1 MSANPLE
8 AFFQSAIDAGKAF
21 EDHPEILDAMFR
33 TVAEIRPEVLDI
45 LAGRIAAA
53 RAAAAPAAPESP
65 ETALG
70 MGRNHHGFAL
80 KPRPH
85 LPGPALLYLTA
96 PRGATVATLRE
107 NAIVAARVATV
118 LTERGYAVHCPL
130 VMERTIVSLRS
141 RENVY
146 HDPLADFYP
155 LTHASALVAISL
167 DGVFDCAM
175 VHGEVSTAW
184 AYAVPLNILNL
195 GTDFDAAL
203 TDEYAIEPDAPAHLW
218 GVGGDV

>member
-1 MSANPLE
+1 MSKLA
-8 AFFQSAIDAGKAF
+8 AFFQSAIDAGEELQNPAV
-21 EDHPEILDAMFR
+21 LDAMFS
-33 TVAEIRPEVLDI
+33 TIAEVRPEVLDVLMGK
-45 LAGRIAAA
+45 LASA
-53 RAAAAPAAPESP
+53 RAAATKKPEPPNP
-65 ETALG
+65 EQALG

-85 LPGPALLYLTA
+85 LPGPPLIYLTA

-130 VMERTIVSLRS
+130 LMERTIVSLRS

-155 LTHASALVAISL
+155 LTHASALAAISL
-167 DGVFDCAM
+167 DGVFDCIM
-175 VHGEVSTAW
+175 VRGEVSTAW
-184 AYAVPLNILNL
+184 AYAVPLNLLNL
-195 GTDFDAAL
+195 GTDFDATL
-203 TDEYAIEPDAPAHLW
+203 TDEYAVEPDAPAHLW
-218 GVGGDV
+218 GVGGEV

>member
-1 MSANPLE
+1 MSKLA
-8 AFFQSAIDAGKAF
+8 AFFQSAIDAGEELQNPAL
-21 EDHPEILDAMFR
+21 LDAMFR
-33 TVAEIRPEVLDI
+33 ALAEVRPEVLDVLMGM
-45 LAGRIAAA
+45 LARA

-85 LPGPALLYLTA
+85 LPGPPLIYLTA
-96 PRGATVATLRE
+96 PRGGTVATLRK

-130 VMERTIVSLRS
+130 LMARTVVSLRS

-155 LTHASALVAISL
+155 LTHASALAAITL
-167 DGVFDCAM
+167 DGVFDCLM
-175 VHGEVSTAW
+175 VRGEVSTAW
-184 AYAVPLNILNL
+184 AYAVPLNLLNL
-195 GTDFDAAL
+195 GTDFDATL

-218 GVGGDV
+218 GVGGEV